1 MLALP
6 ARCFANSP
14 CHLVQ
19 FLESF
24 ANKSISS
31 SEDRLEETKR
41 RKLAIKCR
49 KLVELMMVSGIPTS
63 SGFEERIR
71 FAEMEIVDRD
81 AIDTG
86 VLNTMPQGNFVN
98 GWDVN
103 VAGVHIT
110 TERRNIRQHK
120 HAVSCP
126 VAGLW
131 TINADKWTRNSFC
144 ACTERASWSITSLEG
159 MATSSR
165 CTSDFAVNSP
175 ARYCRLCPRRT
186 SPIQTPLVSSL
197 EMEQIQMLQV
207 RLPYPQQTRAM
218 GSQLRSRTCPSAITA
233 GTDPQHHR
241 FARRHALRLMGQ
253 EQEAPRPRYVKP
265 HADKYRHS

>member
-1 MLALP
+1 MLALL
-6 ARCFANSP
+6 AWCFADLL
-14 CHLVQ
+14 CDFVQ

-24 ANKSISS
+24 AKKSISS

-103 VAGVHIT
+103 VAGVHIA

-120 HAVSCP
+120 HAVSYA
-126 VAGLW
+126 VAGFW
-131 TINADKWTRNSFC
+131 TIGADERTRNSFC
-144 ACTERASWSITSLEG
+144 VCTERASWSTTSLEG
-159 MATSSR
+159 MATSSK
-165 CTSDFAVNSP
+165 CTNDFAVNSP

-186 SPIQTPLVSSL
+186 SPTQTPLASSL
-197 EMEQIQMLQV
+197 VMERIQMLRV
-207 RLPYPQQTRAM
+207 CLPCPQRTREM
-218 GSQLRSRTCPSAITA
+218 GFRLRSRTCRSAITA

-241 FARRHALRLMGQ
+241 FARRHARRLMVL
-253 EQEAPRPRYVKP
+253 EQQAPRLKYVKI
-265 HADKYRHS
+265 HARNCKHH